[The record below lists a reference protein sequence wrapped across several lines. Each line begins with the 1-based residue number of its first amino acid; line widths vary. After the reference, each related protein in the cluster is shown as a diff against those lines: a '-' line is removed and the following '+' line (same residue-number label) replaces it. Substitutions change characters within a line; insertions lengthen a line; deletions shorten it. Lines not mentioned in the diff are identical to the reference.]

1 MFTNRRKPT
10 DPFLLF
16 AVLSFLSSLLLGG
29 IICKYCEDYSI
40 DNIQPHISLTLSISL
55 FSTFIPLVFAAITY
69 GKNKL
74 SQTATETFSE
84 LSLDNKIKMAWLML
98 VTLFVSSLATPL
110 MEIENNR
117 YVLLQLCLI
126 LCSFVLSASFIWGIL
141 KVSKYSNLLP
151 FFGTIARKE
160 LKKHILKSNTVENE
174 YVKNRVKNIIEN
186 FVTMANVH
194 IRRGSREDLEITLEE
209 LQFYACYLFEIINKN
224 LAEIRDPTVH
234 YSQQEVY
241 KNLRRIEC
249 LEEIHKKISDLLF
262 VEISKLVHSISNDR
276 EEKYLENFAPFL
288 KSIMPSI
295 LSIDTGYHSGQWS
308 DFINETVF
316 RTAVLKHT
324 TYPNDAIDLYKELID
339 SDFRSN
345 PSSAIYGLCPK
356 LHGLLKILAFLKSK
370 EILFKMWY
378 SGLQARVI
386 NLMLSILPMCTKYDC
401 DSLIVQK
408 WAEYIREIIPEV
420 YSKDDNPLMD
430 GSPVLSIMQTLSPNS
445 LPFMYQQAAKNIFSS
460 DYDGQIKLRQLHT
473 LTPVYSIYYSLIGK
487 DKDRPGEWTQCL
499 ASQFYIDLQ
508 ICTKISE
515 DVDCW
520 IESVSE
526 EYKNIFKGLKD
537 NYITKRSRIDIFELE
552 HTMAIPAIA
561 LVANQEGQI
570 KLANEI
576 VTCFADMLISTF
588 NETMPKNAN
597 GRELANI
604 LLLSAWLKK
613 TSRLPEKLKELE
625 EILRGYPYSNFNK
638 YMSDYQAS
646 GYPSSSF
653 AKKWYLSP
661 STVWPNNIQQLVDKE
676 LMDLDF
682 LVKYGKQFIAKGNS
696 PQDEDKI

>member
-1 MFTNRRKPT
+1 M
-10 DPFLLF
+10 
-16 AVLSFLSSLLLGG
+16 
-29 IICKYCEDYSI
+29 
-40 DNIQPHISLTLSISL
+40 
-55 FSTFIPLVFAAITY
+55 
-69 GKNKL
+69 
-74 SQTATETFSE
+74 
-84 LSLDNKIKMAWLML
+84 
-98 VTLFVSSLATPL
+98 
-110 MEIENNR
+110 
-117 YVLLQLCLI
+117 
-126 LCSFVLSASFIWGIL
+126 L
-141 KVSKYSNLLP
+141 KVAKYSNLLLL
-151 FFGTIARKE
+151 FGVASRKE
-160 LKKHILKSNTVENE
+160 LEDNILEYSLKKNENAE
-174 YVKNRVKNIIEN
+174 NRARHIIEN
-186 FVTMANVH
+186 FVGMVNVH
-194 IRRGSREDLEITLEE
+194 IGRGSREDLNITLKELQLYVCLFYELIAECMAETKYPKAYLSEQKIFQRLDKIRNFEE
-209 LQFYACYLFEIINKN
+209 L
-224 LAEIRDPTVH
+224 
-234 YSQQEVY
+234 
-241 KNLRRIEC
+241 
-249 LEEIHKKISDLLF
+249 HKTISDLLF
-262 VEISKLVHSISNDR
+262 VEISKLIHGISNVNQ
-276 EEKYLENFAPFL
+276 EKYLESFVPFL
-288 KSIMPSI
+288 KSIMPGI

-345 PSSAIYGLCPK
+345 PSSAIYGLCPR
-356 LHGLLKILAFLKSK
+356 LHGLLKILALLKSK
-370 EILFKMWY
+370 EISFKMWY

-430 GSPVLSIMQTLSPNS
+430 GSPVLIIIQTLSPNS
-445 LPFMYQQAAKNIFSS
+445 LPFMYKQAAQNIFSS
-460 DYDGQIKLRQLHT
+460 DYGDEIKVMQLHT

-487 DKDRPGEWTQCL
+487 DKDRPGEWSQCL
-499 ASQFYIDLQ
+499 ASQFCIDLQ

-526 EYKNIFKGLKD
+526 EYKNIFSGLKD
-537 NYITKRSRIDIFELE
+537 NYISKRSRIDIFELE

-597 GRELANI
+597 GWERANI

-625 EILRGYPYSNFNK
+625 EILRGYPYSNFSK

-653 AKKWYLSP
+653 TKKWYLSP
-661 STVWPNNIQQLVDKE
+661 STVWPNKLQQQVDTE
-676 LMDLDF
+676 LMDLKF
-682 LVKYGKQFIAKGNS
+682 LVEYGKQFVAK
-696 PQDEDKI
+696 DLMR